1 MILGR
6 GQSAK
11 RRPYHYRL
19 ALERLE
25 DRCLLSVPAAPVVGP
40 FSPLPDL
47 TPAPVH
53 QHSLAPTSSTLP
65 VPDPG
70 PRDPYAATVRKDQS
84 TLTDQER
91 SDFVDAVL
99 ALKNRFEGGSTI
111 SVYDEFVNLH
121 AAAMTT
127 HFIHDGTV
135 LFPWH
140 RQLLDLF
147 ERELQTINPQVTIPY
162 WNWAVDNQPTSSIWN
177 DDFMGGN
184 GDPTDNHVVKTG
196 PFRQGQWILTR
207 DGPDLRRDFGDW
219 VSSLPTAQDEQVALT
234 IPNYDVFPYDSGSDI
249 TQSFRNFMAG
259 WNSPTIEPERHNRVH
274 NWVGG
279 SMLTEAS
286 PNDPVFWLVHAN
298 LDRIWADWETQHG
311 YLYPESGA
319 AEGENLYD
327 QMPFLDVTP
336 ASVLNHYDLG
346 YQYDTEQP
354 GPPPPSP
361 HSVHVPGTGPGRS
374 LAVAGPVGKSA
385 PVVVHAANLGLASL
399 FHVHELEAGG
409 AFAGNGGILLQAAAA
424 GNSLLA
430 GHAGHALAGAM
441 AGPEFMQ
448 HLGPEA
454 GHPGAPAGAHV
465 GMTSVAH
472 ASAHPPG

>member
-1 MILGR
+1 MILGWGR
-6 GQSAK
+6 SAT
-11 RRPYHYRL
+11 RRSHHNRL

-25 DRCLLSVPAAPVVGP
+25 DRCLLSVPAVPVVPGL
-40 FSPLPDL
+40 SS
-47 TPAPVH
+47 APPH
-53 QHSLAPTSSTLP
+53 QHPLTATVSTLP
-65 VPDPG
+65 VPDPP
-70 PRDPYAATVRKDQS
+70 PRDPSAATVRKDQS

-99 ALKNRFEGGSTI
+99 ALKNKFEGGSTV
-111 SVYDEFVNLH
+111 SVYDEFVNIH
-121 AAAMTT
+121 AAAMTA
-127 HFIHDGTV
+127 HSIHVGAG

-140 RQLLDLF
+140 RELLDLF

-162 WNWAVDNQPTSSIWN
+162 WNWAVDRESTSSIWN

-184 GDPTDNHVVKTG
+184 GDPTENYVVKTG
-196 PFRQGQWILTR
+196 PFRQGQWILIA

-219 VSSLPTAQDEQVALT
+219 VSSLPTAQDEQTALT
-234 IPNYDVFPYDSGSDI
+234 IPNYDVPPYDTGSPI
-249 TQSFRNFMAG
+249 TESFRNFMAG

-298 LDRIWADWETQHG
+298 LDRIWADWEAQHG

-327 QMPFLDVTP
+327 NMPYVGVTP

-354 GPPPPSP
+354 SPAPSP
-361 HSVHVPGTGPGRS
+361 HAVPGLGAGPGSS
-374 LAVAGPVGKSA
+374 LAVAGPVGRSA
-385 PVVVHAANLGLASL
+385 PGVVHAAALGLASL
-399 FHVHELEAGG
+399 VHVHGLEAG
-409 AFAGNGGILLQAAAA
+409 AAVAGNRATLLQAAAA
-424 GNSLLA
+424 GDSLLA
-430 GHAGHALAGAM
+430 AHAGHVLAGAM
-441 AGPEFMQ
+441 AGSELM
-448 HLGPEA
+448 HNSGPAA
-454 GHPGAPAGAHV
+454 GHPGAPDGAHAS
-465 GMTSVAH
+465 MTSVAH
-472 ASAHPPG
+472 ASAHAPG